1 MIEPPLSHSL
11 SLLLPPVGD
20 ADEAGDDD
28 GGGDSGQDETEHEAD
43 SPGETHHE
51 VWEDR
56 HGSRLYKARGE
67 EN

>member
-51 VWEDR
+51 V
-56 HGSRLYKARGE
+56 
-67 EN
+67 